1 MPANVHYESQAQVND
16 HGRAKREKG
25 SINKKKSDG
34 GRGNAQFLAQTGAN
48 PKGMPLK
55 KVLNPLNPV
64 VYHCV
69 LFRLPELKAVY
80 RLYQPNY
87 KYTL

>member
-16 HGRAKREKG
+16 QRRTKSEKG
-25 SINKKKSDG
+25 CINKKKSN
-34 GRGNAQFLAQTGAN
+34 GRRGDAQFLAQTGAN

-64 VYHCV
+64 VYH
-69 LFRLPELKAVY
+69 
-80 RLYQPNY
+80 
-87 KYTL
+87 